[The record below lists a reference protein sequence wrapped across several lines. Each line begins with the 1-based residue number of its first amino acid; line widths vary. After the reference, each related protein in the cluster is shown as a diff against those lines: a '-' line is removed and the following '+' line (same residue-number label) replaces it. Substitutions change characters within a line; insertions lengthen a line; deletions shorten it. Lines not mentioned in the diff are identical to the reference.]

1 MGLLRQAWT
10 IYVKDLRLEWRT
22 LDSLPAMFF
31 FALLVLVIFN
41 FTLDFTTTPFEELG
55 PGVLWVTFT
64 FAGILSLTHSFAL
77 EREEDCMQ
85 GLLLSPAEPG
95 AIYLGKALSNLTM
108 ILGMQVV
115 VVPLA
120 AVLFDFTLAGRL
132 GGLALVLGVHSL
144 GFAGVGTLLGAITAR
159 TRRAEVLLPI
169 ILFAVCVPII
179 ISAVKT
185 TALVM
190 GGRPLAET
198 KEWMTIAGA
207 FDAILLSASF
217 LTFEHVIEE

>member
-1 MGLLRQAWT
+1 MGFLKQVWT
-10 IYVKDLRLEWRT
+10 ICAKDLRLEWRT

-41 FTLDFTTTPFEELG
+41 FTLDFTRTPFQELG

-64 FAGILSLTHSFAL
+64 FSGILALSHSFTL
-77 EREEDCMQ
+77 EREEDCIQ
-85 GLLLSPAEPG
+85 GLILSPAEPG
-95 AIYLGKALSNLTM
+95 AIYIGKTMSNMAM
-108 ILGMQVV
+108 ILVMEVIL
-115 VVPLA
+115 VPLS
-120 AVLFDFTLAGRL
+120 AVLFNFSLAGKIPSMI
-132 GGLALVLGVHSL
+132 LVLVVHTL

-159 TRRAEVLLPI
+159 TRRGEVLLPI

-190 GGRPLAET
+190 AGRPLAESRD
-198 KEWMTIAGA
+198 WLTIAGA
-207 FDAILLSASF
+207 FDLILVGASF
-217 LTFEHVIEE
+217 LTFEFVIEE